1 MGYTP
6 SVEEHDGDFTCVASN
21 LLGSVEGTITVIIQ
35 GEKGELC
42 RDLG

>member
-1 MGYTP
+1 MVYTP
-6 SVEEHDGDFTCVASN
+6 SVEEHDGDFTCV
-21 LLGSVEGTITVIIQ
+21 EDTITVIIQ